1 MIGCDQRFISFTRED
16 AMKRVGIDISERSS
30 VLNVA
35 RREAL
40 FSILLAF
47 LYFAWWYI
55 TAYGLGSG
63 PVDDYT
69 YIAGFPA
76 WFFLSC
82 IAGFFVFSVLSFL
95 MVKLFFTEID
105 LDPEVERGHMDHD

>member
-1 MIGCDQRFISFTRED
+1 
-16 AMKRVGIDISERSS
+16 MKRVGKNISERSS

-40 FSILLAF
+40 LSILLAF

-55 TAYGLGSG
+55 TAYGFGSG

-69 YIAGFPA
+69 YIAGFPT

-82 IAGFFVFSVLSFL
+82 IAGFLVFSVLSFL
-95 MVKLFFTEID
+95 MVTLFFTDID
-105 LDPEVERGHMDHD
+105 LDSEGERGNTDYD

>member
-1 MIGCDQRFISFTRED
+1 MIGYDHRPISVARED
-16 AMKRVGIDISERSS
+16 KMKRVGKDISERSS
-30 VLNVA
+30 VLSVA

-40 FSILLAF
+40 FSISLAF

-55 TAYGLGSG
+55 TAYGLGSR
-63 PVDDYT
+63 PVDEYT

-82 IAGFFVFSVLSFL
+82 IAGFLVFSVLAFL

-105 LDPEVERGHMDHD
+105 LDSEVKRGNIDHD